1 MLGDRIKQFRTA
13 KRFTQEKLSEELDV
27 STGYISELE
36 TGRRTPSVPMVL
48 RLAEL
53 FECSP
58 NDLFGYKVMED
69 DKCKCCRFK
78 IADKTTAST
87 LDLMLSLPPEE
98 VFKIYSYTKDLE
110 QLYKLKSG
118 K

>member
-58 NDLFGYKVMED
+58 NDLFGYADNE
-69 DKCKCCRFK
+69 DKCGCCKFK
-78 IADKTTAST
+78 ISDKTTAST
-87 LDLMLSLPPEE
+87 LDLMKSLPPEE
-98 VFKIYSYTKDLE
+98 NFKIYSYAKDLE
-110 QLYKLKSG
+110 QLYKLKSA

>member
-58 NDLFGYKVMED
+58 NDLFEYEETED
-69 DKCKCCRFK
+69 RCGCCKFK
-78 IADKTTAST
+78 ISDKTTAST
-87 LDLMLSLPPEE
+87 LDLMKSLPPEE
-98 VFKIYSYTKDLE
+98 NFKIYSYAKDLE
-110 QLYKLKSG
+110 QLYRLKSAN
-118 K
+118 